1 VLKIVWSIFRLVRER
16 LDMFRKQIDDGER
29 EKNTGRKVY
38 FSNSMKNDIE
48 NKHKQTFTRGS
59 NFQKKMKSL
68 IFNTQ

>member
-38 FSNSMKNDIE
+38 FSNSMKN
-48 NKHKQTFTRGS
+48 KHKQTFTKGL
-59 NFQKKMKSL
+59 NFQNEKGN
-68 IFNTQ
+68 I